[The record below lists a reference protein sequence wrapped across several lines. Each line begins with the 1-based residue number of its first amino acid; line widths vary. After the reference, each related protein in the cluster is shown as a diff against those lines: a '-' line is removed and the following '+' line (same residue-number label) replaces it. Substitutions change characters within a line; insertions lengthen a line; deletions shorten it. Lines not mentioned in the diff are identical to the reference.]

1 METKDNFYENLG
13 TYYSNTNKI
22 YEKINSKIFND
33 VKLVIKII
41 GLNKPQEEIS
51 SIYKIEKIE
60 ISQGKDDQE
69 FNNSQLVTEIECI
82 NDFLKSTGDKLGYK
96 NEINSWSLF
105 YLIKEMIT
113 SFQKLGYN
121 FYRGQNKNFET
132 IPGIFRNLKNNENTN
147 YYDVFE
153 SLYIDISREF
163 PDNVTYVPL
172 TIETLDE
179 RADELS
185 ILQHYGLK
193 TSLLDISENPFVA
206 MLFML
211 GFDSIDKPQLEFYKI
226 EHNED
231 SKNGLISF
239 VHKKNSNK
247 RIKAQRGAFINF
259 DKLIKFVNFQKNEIK
274 LKGYKPIDRIIIQIE
289 FDTPMTINYLKEQKN
304 LKLNNVNNEAQEQ
317 TKNLSD
323 KELDDLI
330 KLLEN
335 DDDNDSEKKST
346 VNDYYSVIQKELLR
360 KLKEFNYETNNLF
373 PDFSDYL
380 DYKSKEFKTPEEPKN
395 RNLGIGQ
402 LKESKIE
409 SEIDSEIDSK

>member
-1 METKDNFYENLG
+1 MATKDNFYENLG
-13 TYYSNTNKI
+13 TYYSNANKI

-33 VKLVIKII
+33 FKLVIKIV
-41 GLNKPQEEIS
+41 GLNKPQEEIT
-51 SIYKIEKIE
+51 SIYRIEKIE
-60 ISQGKDDQE
+60 ISKGNDNQI
-69 FNNSQLVTEIECI
+69 FNNSQLVTEIENI
-82 NDFLKSTGDKLGYK
+82 NNYLSSTGDKLGYK

-121 FYRGQNKNFET
+121 FYRGQNRDYET
-132 IPGIFRNLKNNENTN
+132 VPGIFRNLKNSEGTN

-163 PDNVTYVPL
+163 PDDVTYVPL
-172 TIETLDE
+172 TLETLDD

-211 GFDSIDKPQLEFYKI
+211 GFDNIKKPQLEFYKI
-226 EHNED
+226 EHTED

-239 VHKKNSNK
+239 VHKKVSNK

-259 DKLIKFVNFQKNEIK
+259 DKLVKFANFQKNEIK
-274 LKGYKPIDRIIIQIE
+274 LKGYKPIDRIILQIE
-289 FDTPMTINYLKEQKN
+289 FDKSMTIDYLKTQKD
-304 LKLNNVNNEAQEQ
+304 LKLNNDSEKKLEQ

-323 KELDDLI
+323 KELDELI
-330 KLLEN
+330 QILES
-335 DDDNDSEKKST
+335 DSDKDGEKRSSIS
-346 VNDYYSVIQKELLR
+346 DYYSVIQKELLR

-373 PDFSDYL
+373 PDFADYL
-380 DYKSKEFKTPEEPKN
+380 DYKSREFKSPEVQKN
-395 RNLGIGQ
+395 KNSGIGQ
-402 LKESKIE
+402 LMV
-409 SEIDSEIDSK
+409 SEND

>member
-1 METKDNFYENLG
+1 MEIKDNFYENLG

-33 VKLVIKII
+33 FKLVIKII

-60 ISQGKDDQE
+60 ISQDNDDQG
-69 FNNSQLVTEIECI
+69 FDNSQLVTEIECI
-82 NDFLKSTGDKLGYK
+82 NEFLKSTGDKLGYK

-121 FYRGQNKNFET
+121 YYRGQNKNFET

-153 SLYIDISREF
+153 SLYLDISREF
-163 PDNVTYVPL
+163 PDDITYVPL
-172 TIETLDE
+172 TKETLDD

-206 MLFML
+206 MLFMI

-226 EHNED
+226 DHNED

-239 VHKKNSNK
+239 VHKKSSNK
-247 RIKAQRGAFINF
+247 RIKAQKGAFINF
-259 DKLIKFVNFQKNEIK
+259 DKLIKFVNFQQNEIK
-274 LKGYKPIDRIIIQIE
+274 LKDYKPIDRIIIQIE
-289 FDTPMTINYLKEQKN
+289 FDTPMTINYLQEQKE
-304 LKLNNVNNEAQEQ
+304 LKLNNIEAQEQ

-323 KELDDLI
+323 KELDVLI
-330 KLLEN
+330 TLLEN
-335 DDDNDSEKKST
+335 DGDVDDEEKKST
-346 VNDYYSVIQKELLR
+346 VSDYYSVIQKELLR

-380 DYKSKEFKTPEEPKN
+380 VYKSKEFKTPEEPKN
-395 RNLGIGQ
+395 KKLEIGNL
-402 LKESKIE
+402 KDSKI
-409 SEIDSEIDSK
+409 D

>member
-1 METKDNFYENLG
+1 M
-13 TYYSNTNKI
+13 TYI
-22 YEKINSKIFND
+22 
-33 VKLVIKII
+33 
-41 GLNKPQEEIS
+41 
-51 SIYKIEKIE
+51 
-60 ISQGKDDQE
+60 
-69 FNNSQLVTEIECI
+69 
-82 NDFLKSTGDKLGYK
+82 
-96 NEINSWSLF
+96 
-105 YLIKEMIT
+105 
-113 SFQKLGYN
+113 
-121 FYRGQNKNFET
+121 
-132 IPGIFRNLKNNENTN
+132 
-147 YYDVFE
+147 
-153 SLYIDISREF
+153 
-163 PDNVTYVPL
+163 PL
-172 TIETLDE
+172 TIETLDD

-380 DYKSKEFKTPEEPKN
+380 DKSKEFKTPEEQPKN

-409 SEIDSEIDSK
+409 SEIDSK